1 MEASESEKV
10 IQRLNQELQEANEQ
24 ANSGKHKCVELQGKE
39 GTLCLYLFIYV
50 GLTHTKLIN
59 TQLFLTTC
67 IFIYV
72 KCIIIKYN
80 YINLDI

>member
-39 GTLCLYLFIYV
+39 GTLYLFIVCRSYTYKTAPRSTLNFV
-50 GLTHTKLIN
+50 SLHV
-59 TQLFLTTC
+59 
-67 IFIYV
+67 FIYV
-72 KCIIIKYN
+72 KCMIIQ
-80 YINLDI
+80 

>member
-39 GTLCLYLFIYV
+39 GSLSSRRLLAFEFVFARCV
-50 GLTHTKLIN
+50 
-59 TQLFLTTC
+59 
-67 IFIYV
+67 
-72 KCIIIKYN
+72 
-80 YINLDI
+80 

>member
-39 GTLCLYLFIYV
+39 RTLYSYLFIVCWSYTYKTDPRST
-50 GLTHTKLIN
+50 LNFASLH
-59 TQLFLTTC
+59 LFLL
-67 IFIYV
+67 F
-72 KCIIIKYN
+72 
-80 YINLDI
+80 